1 MKKVVLIGLVV
12 VMMLFMVTGCGSNPA
27 GDNGSAQASSE
38 VSEKPAGA
46 NGSAEVSESPS
57 AAGRPVKI
65 GVSMGTTQN
74 LFYSKMAQI
83 IQDYCK
89 EKGIECIV
97 SDENNDV
104 SKQISSFENFIS
116 SGCTAII
123 AVVFNADGIKDT
135 VKQAVDSG
143 VFVMTYDGFV
153 EGAQG
158 SLNLDNY
165 VYGYQTGTMAA
176 DWVNANPELKAQEVI
191 EAGIFDYP
199 DIPIII
205 DRAKGI
211 ADALAEKA
219 PNVKI
224 VAQQKAGVGDEGNV
238 QAENFLAAYPNIQII
253 CGINDTGVLG
263 AYEVFNTMGHV
274 GDNIGLFGADGDP
287 QALELIAQ
295 GTCYRG
301 TVKSGAYDALPKA
314 VDICIAA
321 SNGEEVDGNMIYETV
336 PVTIDNVDQFLEE

>member
-1 MKKVVLIGLVV
+1 VKLCKKIFSVVLVIA
-12 VMMLFMVTGCGSNPA
+12 LFYAVIGCGSN
-27 GDNGSAQASSE
+27 SSYSQA
-38 VSEKPAGA
+38 V
-46 NGSAEVSESPS
+46 
-57 AAGRPVKI
+57 AATDRPVKI
-65 GVSMGTTQN
+65 GVSMSTTQN

-83 IQDYCK
+83 IENHCK
-89 EKGIECIV
+89 ERGIACVI

-104 SKQISSFENFIS
+104 NKQISSFENFIA

-123 AVVFNADGIKDT
+123 AVVFNGDGIKDV
-135 VKQAVDSG
+135 VKKAVDSG
-143 VFVMTYDGFV
+143 IFVMTYDGFV

-176 DWVNANPELKAQEVI
+176 DWVNSNPELKNQQVI

-219 PNVKI
+219 PNVKV
-224 VAQQKAGVGDEGNV
+224 VAQQKAGIGDEGNV
-238 QAENFLAAYPNIQII
+238 QGENFLAAHPNIQII

-263 AYEVFNTMGHV
+263 AYEVFKAAGHI

-287 QALELIAQ
+287 QALRLIAD
-295 GTCYRG
+295 GVCYRG
-301 TVKSGAYDALPKA
+301 TVKSGAYEALPKA
-314 VDICIAA
+314 VDVCIAA
-321 SNGEEVDGNMIYETV
+321 SKGEKVEGNMIYETV
-336 PVTIDNVDQFLEE
+336 PVTKANVEDFLQDAQ

>member
-1 MKKVVLIGLVV
+1 
-12 VMMLFMVTGCGSNPA
+12 
-27 GDNGSAQASSE
+27 
-38 VSEKPAGA
+38 
-46 NGSAEVSESPS
+46 
-57 AAGRPVKI
+57 
-65 GVSMGTTQN
+65 MGTTQN

-83 IQDYCK
+83 IQDHCK
-89 EKGIECIV
+89 EKGVECII
-97 SDENNDV
+97 SDENHDV
-104 SKQISSFENFIS
+104 NKQISTFENFIS

-123 AVVFNADGIKDT
+123 AVVFDDKGIKDV
-135 VKQAVDSG
+135 VKKAVNNG

-176 DWVNANPELKAQEVI
+176 DWVNSNPELKEQEVI

-211 ADALAEKA
+211 KDALTEKA

-238 QAENFLAAYPNIQII
+238 QAENFLAAHPNIQII

-263 AYEVFNTMGHV
+263 AYEVFKAAGHL
-274 GDNIGLFGADGDP
+274 GDHIGLFGADGDP
-287 QALELIAQ
+287 KALELIAQ
-295 GTCYRG
+295 GTSYRG
-301 TVKSGAYDALPKA
+301 TVKSGAYEALPGA
-314 VDICIAA
+314 VDVCIAA
-321 SNGEEVDGNMIYETV
+321 SKGEKVEGNIIYETI
-336 PVTIDNVDQFLEE
+336 PVTPANVKDFLEE